1 MCFFFFFN
9 DTATTEIYTLSLHD
23 ALPIS
28 VIVKPQGVERRGAG
42 VRDLGGD
49 FVRQSLR
56 EHILDL
62 LPLAVLFVPLG
73 LVRRDAMLAVGLA
86 ERQLDDGQ
94 DLKGVVADQSDVQLP
109 AFDQLLDD
117 RRLVELLMNELHPHS
132 EVLVVLHHRS
142 LRDAHGSV
150 LQERLHDEWKPQLRR
165 TDGDRKSTRL
175 NSSHSQISY

>member
-62 LPLAVLFVPLG
+62 LPLAVLFVPLRSEEHTSELQSQSN
-73 LVRRDAMLAVGLA
+73 LVCRLLLEKKKKDMLRTTAVT
-86 ERQLDDGQ
+86 
-94 DLKGVVADQSDVQLP
+94 LP
-109 AFDQLLDD
+109 
-117 RRLVELLMNELHPHS
+117 V
-132 EVLVVLHHRS
+132 
-142 LRDAHGSV
+142 G
-150 LQERLHDEWKPQLRR
+150 
-165 TDGDRKSTRL
+165 
-175 NSSHSQISY
+175 